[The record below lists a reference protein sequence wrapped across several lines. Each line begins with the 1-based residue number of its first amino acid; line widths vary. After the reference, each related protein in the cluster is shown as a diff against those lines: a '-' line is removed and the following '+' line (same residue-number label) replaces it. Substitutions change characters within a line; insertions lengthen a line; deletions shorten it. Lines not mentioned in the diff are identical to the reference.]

1 MPITFHLKISRAA
14 IHAGETS
21 KRAATEGR
29 QRATG
34 KAHKPVLRL
43 AASKPMLVVALPAS
57 PRGEPE
63 LPPTPPPTPTVP
75 STPRPTLDLEAP
87 AMKRPLPK
95 FPPYEEDDAFGGE
108 SPGFCP
114 TGACRCGRCGYD
126 RDYWS
131 SSRYGYD
138 DYIRDYTEADEEE
151 WDPYGDDGYAIPVY
165 VPPVDPYEVAKTR
178 ICKEFA
184 VLLQTVGTAVGWE
197 ARERAA
203 ILLAE
208 YMLSEPFMSEFMDRN
223 AHFKSVVGGKM
234 TEFGVGAKL
243 PELKRACGEV
253 LGRFY

>member
-34 KAHKPVLRL
+34 KARKPVLRVQ
-43 AASKPMLVVALPAS
+43 KPMPVLALPAS

-87 AMKRPLPK
+87 AVKRPLPK

-114 TGACRCGRCGYD
+114 TGACRCGRCGGD
-126 RDYWS
+126 RYWR

-138 DYIRDYTEADEEE
+138 DYVRDASEYVGDDEE
-151 WDPYGDDGYAIPVY
+151 WDPYGDDGYAIPAY
-165 VPPVDPYEVAKTR
+165 VPPADPYEVAKDR
-178 ICKEFA
+178 ISKEISAHIRNVGA
-184 VLLQTVGTAVGWE
+184 VTAWE
-197 ARERAA
+197 ERERAA
-203 ILLAE
+203 IALVG
-208 YMLSEPFMSEFMDRN
+208 YMLSEPFMGQYLDRN
-223 AHFKSVVGGKM
+223 AKFKSVVGLKM
-234 TEFGVGAKL
+234 TEFSVGAKL
-243 PELKRACGEV
+243 PELRRVCGEV
-253 LGRFY
+253 LGWFY